1 MQQFTD
7 RGVSLVGISV
17 DDPADTVPWADRKG
31 ITFDLLADPEQR
43 VIGKFGLVNEDRP
56 ELSLHAIYI
65 VDRDGKVFYRKVAR
79 RRAYADEPLDA
90 IDYHM
95 GTYRKPVAKPQP

>member
-1 MQQFTD
+1 M
-7 RGVSLVGISV
+7 VGISV

-43 VIGKFGLVNEDRP
+43 VIGKFGLINEDRP

-65 VDRDGKVFYRKVAR
+65 IDSHGKVFYRKVAR
-79 RRAYADEPLDA
+79 RRAYANELLDA
-90 IDYHM
+90 IDYHQ
-95 GTYRKPVAKPQP
+95 GRYRRPVAKSGPK